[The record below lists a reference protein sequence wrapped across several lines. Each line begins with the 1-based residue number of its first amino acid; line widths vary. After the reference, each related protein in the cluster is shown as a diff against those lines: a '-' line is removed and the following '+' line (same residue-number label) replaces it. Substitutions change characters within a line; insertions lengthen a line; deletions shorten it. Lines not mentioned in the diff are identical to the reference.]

1 MRKLISMTDYV
12 LERSDKSILQYTI
25 SETFKNGAK
34 ITNEIFEY
42 AKFLKTPLTISMFIP
57 CDKTGNVLNEVKE
70 FDNSVGSDENYNRA
84 LRNYKIAKENV
95 LFKGFSIKERNCNS
109 SFFKY
114 IENGFIAV
122 YYFNEKFSGYAITA
136 QSQQVNSFSVIRV
149 IDIAVAQNSELILE
163 DFLEKLSQNFYSEN
177 IDTMSLLTIFSS
189 NALNKGTQ
197 KSGFIKTLWY
207 KRCARSITIFKP
219 SKKWA
224 I

>member
-1 MRKLISMTDYV
+1 MQKLISMTDYV
-12 LERSDKSILQYTI
+12 LERSDKSILQYTVTEI
-25 SETFKNGAK
+25 FKNGAK

-42 AKFLKTPLTISMFIP
+42 ARFLKTPLNISMFIP

-122 YYFNEKFSGYAITA
+122 YYFNEKLQKFEPNTDFKTIEDLITY
-136 QSQQVNSFSVIRV
+136 NL
-149 IDIAVAQNSELILE
+149 EIL
-163 DFLEKLSQNFYSEN
+163 
-177 IDTMSLLTIFSS
+177 
-189 NALNKGTQ
+189 
-197 KSGFIKTLWY
+197 
-207 KRCARSITIFKP
+207 
-219 SKKWA
+219 KK
-224 I
+224 

>member
-1 MRKLISMTDYV
+1 MQKLISMTDYV
-12 LERSDKSILQYTI
+12 LERSDKSISQYTI
-25 SETFKNGAK
+25 AETFKNGAK

-42 AKFLKTPLTISMFIP
+42 AKFLKTPLNISMFIP

-122 YYFNEKFSGYAITA
+122 YYFNEKLQKFEPNTDFKTIE
-136 QSQQVNSFSVIRV
+136 
-149 IDIAVAQNSELILE
+149 DLIPYNLE
-163 DFLEKLSQNFYSEN
+163 IL
-177 IDTMSLLTIFSS
+177 
-189 NALNKGTQ
+189 
-197 KSGFIKTLWY
+197 
-207 KRCARSITIFKP
+207 
-219 SKKWA
+219 KK
-224 I
+224 

>member
-1 MRKLISMTDYV
+1 MRSLATNVIRLAEVAKKASLEFQLKTEPQRHKNNFKLNLNLPFLQTCVSISAVLKTEIIMQKLISMTDYV

-25 SETFKNGAK
+25 AETFKNGAK

-42 AKFLKTPLTISMFIP
+42 AKFLKIPLTTSMFIP

-95 LFKGFSIKERNCNS
+95 LFKGFSVKERNCNS

-122 YYFNEKFSGYAITA
+122 YYFNEK
-136 QSQQVNSFSVIRV
+136 SQKFEPNTDFKTIE
-149 IDIAVAQNSELILE
+149 DLIPYNLE
-163 DFLEKLSQNFYSEN
+163 IL
-177 IDTMSLLTIFSS
+177 
-189 NALNKGTQ
+189 
-197 KSGFIKTLWY
+197 
-207 KRCARSITIFKP
+207 
-219 SKKWA
+219 KK
-224 I
+224 